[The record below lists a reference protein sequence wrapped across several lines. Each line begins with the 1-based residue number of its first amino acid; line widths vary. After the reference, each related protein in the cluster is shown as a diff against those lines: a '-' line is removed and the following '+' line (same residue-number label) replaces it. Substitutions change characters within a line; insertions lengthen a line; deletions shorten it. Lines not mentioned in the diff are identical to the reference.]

1 MIDFIMRLFGYE
13 NIDRIHI
20 CDDFKNKPPKKDKM
34 DFRRY
39 YYNVRKK
46 FWVPIVVKKEYIW
59 HNVWVCGGIL
69 CLVDGYTSYLIAK
82 ENNIKYVKV
91 VRK

>member
-46 FWVPIVVKKEYIW
+46 FWVPIVVKKNIY
-59 HNVWVCGGIL
+59 GITFG
-69 CLVDGYTSYLIAK
+69 CVAVYYA
-82 ENNIKYVKV
+82 
-91 VRK
+91 